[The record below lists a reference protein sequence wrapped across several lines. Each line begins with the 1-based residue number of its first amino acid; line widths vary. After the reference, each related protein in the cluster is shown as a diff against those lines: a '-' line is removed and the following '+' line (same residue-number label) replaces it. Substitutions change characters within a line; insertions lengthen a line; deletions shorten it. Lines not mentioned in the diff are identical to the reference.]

1 MSLTQY
7 YLLGQHVY
15 NLKDK
20 VNGLLCHQ
28 GSGTTSKKKLEQA
41 KEFLNTISESIK
53 EGKDNFDDY
62 YCLFEA
68 ACHYVYSYVGEVEI
82 NETSDV
88 ESDDDTSEDSEEEE
102 ESILANV
109 LM

>member
-1 MSLTQY
+1 MSITQY

-15 NLKDK
+15 HLRDK
-20 VNGLLCHQ
+20 IKGLLCHQ
-28 GSGTTSKKKLEQA
+28 GTTSKKKLEDA
-41 KEFLNTISESIK
+41 KELLNSIAK
-53 EGKDNFDDY
+53 SVQEGNDTFEDY
-62 YCLFEA
+62 YLLYEA

-82 NETSDV
+82 NETSEAD
-88 ESDDDTSEDSEEEE
+88 SDDDTSEESEE